1 MDKKRT
7 ANVGKEYKT
16 NMTEDEI
23 ARKLQAGESV
33 KAIDLMSSMGIKVI
47 QF

>member
-1 MDKKRT
+1 MQGKQP
-7 ANVGKEYKT
+7 VGKEYKT
-16 NMTEDEI
+16 KYTHDELVK
-23 ARKLQAGESV
+23 KLNAGESV